1 MLIEIYCGRLFLGR
15 ARFCFIIGRDWRFYG
30 VLVGSLNRLWARN
43 INNDSSFWWELK
55 CQNMVSSFFYECT
68 LWVRATQTA
77 VARFSAN
84 FVHVRNPAGPPS
96 NFPRKKMSGPP
107 PTKLT
112 QTSDDHTERPQNVRH
127 INTFKL
133 SLLFHASSDR
143 SQKPGEKLSK
153 YLKH

>member
-43 INNDSSFWWELK
+43 INNDSSFSGGIKMSENGKLLFLR
-55 CQNMVSSFFYECT
+55 VHS
-68 LWVRATQTA
+68 ATHTA